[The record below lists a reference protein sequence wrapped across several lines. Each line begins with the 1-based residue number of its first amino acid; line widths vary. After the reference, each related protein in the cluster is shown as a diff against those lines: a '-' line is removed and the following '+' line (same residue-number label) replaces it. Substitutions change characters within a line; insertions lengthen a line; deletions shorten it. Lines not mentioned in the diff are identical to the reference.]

1 MLIFKCALQQSEIFA
16 MQKYLPAEEFC
27 LVNIP
32 EEQISYGIMNE
43 ELHSRFMDILS
54 GETLECLEYL
64 DEKDFRKLGEVKRSD
79 VIGNA
84 GLLDK
89 LSS

>member
-1 MLIFKCALQQSEIFA
+1 MLIFKCALQQNEIIA
-16 MQKYLPAEEFC
+16 LQKYLPVDEFC
-27 LVNIP
+27 IISLP
-32 EEQISYGIMNE
+32 GERMSYGIMNE

-64 DEKDFRKLGEVKRSD
+64 DGSDFEKMKDAGEGE

-84 GLLDK
+84 RLLDK
-89 LSS
+89 LSF